1 VIPTRSFD
9 HFFSSTTSTMPK
21 PKRLISYRAA
31 QNFGRSPLIDKKS
44 NDINPQ
50 TYLGWVELVFD
61 QRTGDSISRIDE
73 LLSWDLNLTAGHLGL
88 QEALIAKHRLRFG
101 EN

>member
-1 VIPTRSFD
+1 
-9 HFFSSTTSTMPK
+9 
-21 PKRLISYRAA
+21 LI
-31 QNFGRSPLIDKKS
+31 KKS

-50 TYLGWVELVFD
+50 TYLAWVEVVFD
-61 QRTGDSISRIDE
+61 RMAGDSISRIDE

-88 QEALIAKHRLRFG
+88 QYAVIAKHRLPFG